1 MSTTET
7 WTGHCLCGAVCYQ
20 ATGKPL
26 NTSLCHCED
35 CRRASGSPFQGWV
48 FFRSGDFHI
57 LSGELRVH
65 AYEGRERSFC
75 AQCGSPITFF
85 DKVCPEL
92 IEVTLGTMDEP
103 AKLPPDDYNWIEDHL
118 PWVPLNPDLPQF
130 PHNAPTPCLT

>member
-1 MSTTET
+1 MSTPET
-7 WTGHCLCGAVCYQ
+7 WTGHCLCGAVRYE

-48 FFRSGDFHI
+48 FFRSSNFRI
-57 LSGELRVH
+57 LTGELRIH

-75 AQCGSPITFF
+75 AQCGSPLTFME
-85 DKVCPEL
+85 KSCPEL
-92 IEVTLGTMDEP
+92 TEVTLGTMDEP
-103 AKLPPDDYNWIEDHL
+103 EKLPPDDYNWMEDHL
-118 PWVPLNPDLPQF
+118 PWVPLNPALPRF